1 MVPDDQDTSPWIEGE
16 PAFLLEEGVGYVREW
31 ARAQHAVSEL
41 QQALS
46 DLGCSD
52 SMPYLRADVNVFGNG
67 VVELGRVTP
76 ETAALLAHAVRALA
90 AQSREAKGGQ
100 AA

>member
-1 MVPDDQDTSPWIEGE
+1 MVPEEEDMSPWIEGE

-31 ARAQHAVSEL
+31 ARAQHVVSEL

-46 DLGCSD
+46 ELGCCD
-52 SMPYLRADVNVFGNG
+52 AMPYLRADVNVFGNG

-76 ETAALLAHAVRALA
+76 ETAALLARAVHALKAV
-90 AQSREAKGGQ
+90 SGEANGGQ

>member
-1 MVPDDQDTSPWIEGE
+1 MVPKDEDMSPWIEGE

-31 ARAQHAVSEL
+31 ARAQHVVSEL
-41 QQALS
+41 QQALA
-46 DLGCSD
+46 DLGRLD
-52 SMPYLRADVNVFGNG
+52 AMPYIRADVNVFGSG

-76 ETAALLAHAVRALA
+76 ETAALLAQAVRALA
-90 AQSREAKGGQ
+90 AQSGEAKGGQ